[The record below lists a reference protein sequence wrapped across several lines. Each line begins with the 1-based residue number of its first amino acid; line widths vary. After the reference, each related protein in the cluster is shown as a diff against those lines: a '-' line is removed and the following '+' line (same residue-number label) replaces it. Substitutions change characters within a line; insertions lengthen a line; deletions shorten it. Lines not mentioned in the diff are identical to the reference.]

1 MSTRGAWGFIISGRK
16 KVTMCAHASYPTGL
30 GRQVIKFIQ
39 NHTDE
44 ELTEIAKRIEL
55 VQINELATPDQ
66 IRTCLLVLPAYEG
79 DSSPLYSKDWATLL
93 DGVAD
98 EPEYY
103 ADGLLYMIDA
113 AWFLKD
119 PLFCEWA
126 YLIELKEKQLLIRVG
141 ESGKKRMRLTNRIPF
156 ERIREWSQKQLHDIT
171 EVIECERA
179 EEE

>member
-30 GRQVIKFIQ
+30 GREVIKFIQ

-55 VQINELATPDQ
+55 VQINEPATPDQ
-66 IRTCLLVLPAYEG
+66 IRTCLAVLPTYEG
-79 DSSPLYSKDWATLL
+79 DGPPLYSKDWATLL
-93 DGVAD
+93 DDVAD

-126 YLIELKEKQLLIRVG
+126 YLIDMKEKQLLVRVG
-141 ESGKKRMRLTNRIPF
+141 ESGKKRMRLVSRIPF
-156 ERIREWSQKQLHDIT
+156 ERWRECSQKHIHDIT
-171 EVIECERA
+171 EVMEHERD
-179 EEE
+179 EE